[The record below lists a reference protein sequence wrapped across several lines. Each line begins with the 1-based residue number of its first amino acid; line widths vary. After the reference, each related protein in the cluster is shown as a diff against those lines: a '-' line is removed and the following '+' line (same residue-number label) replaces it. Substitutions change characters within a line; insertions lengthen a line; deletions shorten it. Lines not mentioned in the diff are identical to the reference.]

1 MYKRQEDIL
10 REARRQAVIP
20 VLVLTPLGADGRF
33 NNNLVAVLVRDLEIQ
48 QKLIR
53 ELWTV
58 VQEKGY
64 GEVDVDFEYVLAED
78 RELYACLLYTS
89 RCV

>member
-1 MYKRQEDIL
+1 M
-10 REARRQAVIP
+10 
-20 VLVLTPLGADGRF
+20 
-33 NNNLVAVLVRDLEIQ
+33 AVLVRDLEIQ

-78 RELYACLLYTS
+78 RELYADFVRRLRIIMNLS
-89 RCV
+89 ESELP